1 MLNLLGVLA
10 VSGGL
15 VGNQA
20 VMAGESA
27 DFTKI
32 LAGTSMVEMPA
43 KAASLVAK
51 EDTQAGQKRATLAV
65 VKAAVGLNP
74 AGTVAVVGAIS
85 HAKPEMAPV
94 AAVTAALLQHKQL
107 ALITKAAAEAAP
119 SQAGKIVAALI
130 REFPSS
136 YVVIA
141 ISASEGAPLAGKEIL
156 EVVADFVPALQASI
170 NSALASF
177 PSSTTQAQAALADA
191 QLVNASVATTSSSLA
206 LPVQTILVR
215 AVNQAPGIGTLPVA
229 ITAPH
234 SRSAGPPA
242 APAGGPTLGPPFTP
256 IVGPVTT
263 ISPSQT
269 VPQVPGGRNYASP

>member
-1 MLNLLGVLA
+1 MGSQTL
-10 VSGGL
+10 
-15 VGNQA
+15 
-20 VMAGESA
+20 MASEAA

-32 LAGTSMVEMPA
+32 LAATSIVEMPA

-51 EDTQAGQKRATLAV
+51 ADTQVRQKNVTITV
-65 VKAAVGLNP
+65 VRAAVSLNP
-74 AGTVAVVGAIS
+74 TAAVAVVGAIS

-107 ALITKAAAEAAP
+107 ALIAKAAAEAAP

-130 REFPSS
+130 KEFPSS

-170 NSALASF
+170 NSAVSSF
-177 PSSTTQAQAALADA
+177 PSSSAQAQVNLADA
-191 QLVNASVATTSSSLA
+191 QRMNASVAASTSSLA
-206 LPVQTILVR
+206 LPVQAILVR
-215 AVNQAPGIGTLPVA
+215 AVSQTPGISTVSMPVSA
-229 ITAPH
+229 LH
-234 SRSAGPPA
+234 SQSAGPPA
-242 APAGGPTLGPPFTP
+242 QPAGGPTLGPPFTP

-263 ISPSQT
+263 ISPGQT
-269 VPQVPGGRNYASP
+269 VPQTPGGRNYASP